1 MYQSRFNG
9 TQGSKVEFCAGK
21 IAEIFKDIGG
31 EVIYFGKPHKEIYNI
46 CLDMK
51 KKFNYW

>member
-1 MYQSRFNG
+1 MICTNPDLTVHR
-9 TQGSKVEFCAGK
+9 GSKVEFCAGK

-51 KKFNYW
+51 KKI